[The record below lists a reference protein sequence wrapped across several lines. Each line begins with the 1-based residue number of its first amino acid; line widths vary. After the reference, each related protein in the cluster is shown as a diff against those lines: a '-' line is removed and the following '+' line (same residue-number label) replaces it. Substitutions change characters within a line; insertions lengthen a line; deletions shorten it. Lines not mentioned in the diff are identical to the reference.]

1 MPDLTLGLCSVTFRH
16 LDVPGVLA
24 AASGAGLAGI
34 EWGSDVHCPD
44 PAAALEV
51 RRLTEAAALRVLSLG
66 SYHRAESHDDDFRPV
81 LDTALA
87 LGTPRIRVWAGT
99 LGTEASSPA
108 HRARVIRGLR
118 DAADA
123 AAEAGV
129 VLALE
134 YHRNTLTDTLESTQ
148 ALLEEVDRDNVGV
161 YWQPNVDQP
170 AEEALRHLEALL
182 PRLSGVHCFSWWP
195 FDARLP
201 LEAREDLWLGA
212 AEVLR
217 GADRPVDVMFEFVP
231 EDSPEALTRDADWLR
246 RAIGQ
251 D

>member
-1 MPDLTLGLCSVTFRH
+1 MPDLTLGLCSVTFRN

-24 AASGAGLAGI
+24 AATGAGLAGV

-44 PAAALEV
+44 PATAREV
-51 RRLTEAAALRVLSLG
+51 RRLTDAAGLRALSLG
-66 SYHRAESHDDDFRPV
+66 SYFRAESHDDDFRPV

-87 LGTPRIRVWAGT
+87 LGAPRVRVWAGT
-99 LGTEASSPA
+99 LGTDASDSA
-108 HRARVIRGLR
+108 HRTRVTQELQV
-118 DAADA
+118 AADA

-129 VLALE
+129 ELALE
-134 YHRNTLTDTLESTQ
+134 YHRSTLTDTLESTLG
-148 ALLEEVDRDNVGV
+148 LLEDVDRANVGV
-161 YWQPNVDQP
+161 SWQPNVDQP
-170 AEEALRHLEALL
+170 TEDALRHLEALL
-182 PRLSGVHCFSWWP
+182 PRLAGVHCFSWWP

-217 GADRPVDVMFEFVP
+217 RADRPVDVMFEFVP
-231 EDSPEALTRDADWLR
+231 EDSPAALARDAAWLR

>member
-1 MPDLTLGLCSVTFRH
+1 MPDHTLGLCSVTFRH

-24 AASGAGLAGI
+24 AATDAGLAGI

-44 PAAALEV
+44 PAAAREV
-51 RRLTEAAALRVLSLG
+51 RRLTDAAGLRVLSLG
-66 SYHRAESHDDDFRPV
+66 SYFRADSHDDDFRPV
-81 LDTALA
+81 LNTALA
-87 LGTPRIRVWAGT
+87 LGAPRVRVWAGA
-99 LGTEASSPA
+99 LGTDASDPA
-108 HRARVIRGLR
+108 HRTRVTQGLR

-123 AAEAGV
+123 AADAGV
-129 VLALE
+129 ELALE
-134 YHRNTLTDTLESTQ
+134 YHRNTLTDTLDSTLM
-148 ALLEEVDRDNVGV
+148 LLDEVDRANVGV

-170 AEEALRHLEALL
+170 TEDALHHLEALL

-217 GADRPVDVMFEFVP
+217 GAGRPVDVMFEFVP
-231 EDSPEALTRDADWLR
+231 EDSPEALTRDAGWLR

>member
-24 AASGAGLAGI
+24 AATGAGLAGV

-44 PAAALEV
+44 PATAREV
-51 RRLTEAAALRVLSLG
+51 RRLTDAAGLRVLSLG
-66 SYHRAESHDDDFRPV
+66 SYFRAESHDDGFRPV

-87 LGTPRIRVWAGT
+87 LGAPRVRVWAGT
-99 LGTEASSPA
+99 LGTDASDPA
-108 HRARVIRGLR
+108 HRTRVTQELQV
-118 DAADA
+118 AADA

-129 VLALE
+129 ELALE
-134 YHRNTLTDTLESTQ
+134 YHRSTLTDTLESTLG
-148 ALLEEVDRDNVGV
+148 LLEDVDRANVGV

-170 AEEALRHLEALL
+170 TEHALRHLEALL
-182 PRLSGVHCFSWWP
+182 PRLAGVHCFSWWP

-217 GADRPVDVMFEFVP
+217 RADRPVDVMFEFVP
-231 EDSPEALTRDADWLR
+231 EDSPAALVRDAAWLR

>member
-24 AASGAGLAGI
+24 AATGAGLAGI

-44 PAAALEV
+44 PATALEV
-51 RRLTEAAALRVLSLG
+51 RRLTEAAGLRVLSLG

-87 LGTPRIRVWAGT
+87 LGAPRIRVWAGT
-99 LGTEASSPA
+99 RGTEASSPA

-212 AEVLR
+212 VDVLH
-217 GADRPVDVMFEFVP
+217 GADEPVEVMFEFVR
-231 EDSPEALTRDADWLR
+231 EDAPAALTRDAAWLR
-246 RAIGQ
+246 RAMDAG
-251 D
+251 